1 MGWLPIAPAATSPL
15 IGVIMK
21 KQIRQAKKRA
31 EKFKD
36 FGKPAELRRAS
47 NSLSAQMEVTAGLLL
62 FMLRDKLKSPVR
74 S

>member
-1 MGWLPIAPAATSPL
+1 
-15 IGVIMK
+15 MK